1 MQIDDGDDEGNEDE
15 DEGDASDGVGFQ
27 DEGNEDQD
35 EDENDPLDYVCIPPD
50 FAHRHLNEKPCV
62 ANIWLNG
69 EIWKL
74 SSKTPGSSNCSPK
87 SPKSQTLFFFF
98 AEKISRRNGAGKSP
112 ENRETVVDI
121 LRNTSLDEMTE
132 FKVRAAASER
142 LGIDLSDVERKSFVR
157 GVVESFLISTAEA
170 AAAETDPPG
179 VGEEKEARLKK
190 EVNEDGERFICKL
203 SNKRNVVIH
212 DFRGKTLVSIREF
225 YKKGGKE
232 LPSARG
238 ISLPAEQWTTFK
250 NSIPAIEE
258 AIKKMESKLRSEIDG
273 KQTEDGKE
281 AEDFKQAEDGKQ
293 TESSK
298 QIENGKRNEDG
309 KQSEISKRIED
320 GEQNEDGK
328 QTEDARQSEDMSA
341 SLNGVAP
348 HEFFSI
354 ETSRFNG
361 KNYPIWAQQ
370 MEFLLKQLKIGYV
383 LFVSCPVITLG
394 PEASTDEIAQ
404 AKAAE
409 QKWMNDD
416 FVCRRSILN
425 ALSDDLLNLYSRKTT
440 TARELWEDLKLLHLY
455 EKFGTKRSLVKKYM
469 EFQMLEGRPVLKQI
483 QEFTDIADSIV
494 ASGMVVEEK
503 FHVGAIISKLP
514 SSWKDVSIKL
524 MSEEHLPFAKLM
536 DRLRFEEDLRIREQ
550 QGLPI
555 NHIGHPQV
563 NHVGNPPLKPIP
575 RMRDTKQRN
584 MQWKRSD
591 SEIDGRVICQFCGK
605 KGHISQNCRYNNK
618 RKFTKLDDSHDGSMP
633 MEVNMLEGTVDG

>member
-1 MQIDDGDDEGNEDE
+1 MEPE
-15 DEGDASDGVGFQ
+15 S
-27 DEGNEDQD
+27 
-35 EDENDPLDYVCIPPD
+35 C
-50 FAHRHLNEKPCV
+50 R
-62 ANIWLNG
+62 
-69 EIWKL
+69 
-74 SSKTPGSSNCSPK
+74 
-87 SPKSQTLFFFF
+87 
-98 AEKISRRNGAGKSP
+98 KI
-112 ENRETVVDI
+112 EETVVDI
-121 LRNTSLDEMTE
+121 LRSTSLDEMSE

-170 AAAETDPPG
+170 AAPESEPPG
-179 VGEEKEARLKK
+179 VGEEKEA
-190 EVNEDGERFICKL
+190 NEDGERFICKL

-238 ISLPAEQWTTFK
+238 ISLPAEQWTTFI
-250 NSIPAIEE
+250 NSVPAIEE
-258 AIKKMESKLRSEIDG
+258 AIKKMESKLRSEINS
-273 KQTEDGKE
+273 KRTEDGKE

-298 QIENGKRNEDG
+298 QIENGKQAEDGKRTEGSKQIENGKRNEDGKQAEGG

-320 GEQNEDGK
+320 SEQNEDGK
-328 QTEDARQSEDMSA
+328 QTEDARQSEDISA

-361 KNYPIWAQQ
+361 KNYPIWAQE

-425 ALSDDLLNLYSRKTT
+425 ALSDDLLNLYARKTT

-469 EFQMLEGRPVLKQI
+469 EFQMLEGRLVLDQI
-483 QEFTDIADSIV
+483 QEFNDIADSIV

-503 FHVGAIISKLP
+503 FHVSAVISKLP

-563 NHVGNPPLKPIP
+563 NHVGNPPVKPIP